1 MKYLLLPLIKI
12 YQWLVSPILGNN
24 CRHIPTCSEYTFDA
38 IKYHGAI
45 KGVALGAKRISKC
58 HPWSEASFDPVPVSD
73 THLTLPTIYAVE
85 NSAGAG
91 SFKKIKL

>member
-38 IKYHGAI
+38 IK
-45 KGVALGAKRISKC
+45 
-58 HPWSEASFDPVPVSD
+58 
-73 THLTLPTIYAVE
+73 
-85 NSAGAG
+85 
-91 SFKKIKL
+91 